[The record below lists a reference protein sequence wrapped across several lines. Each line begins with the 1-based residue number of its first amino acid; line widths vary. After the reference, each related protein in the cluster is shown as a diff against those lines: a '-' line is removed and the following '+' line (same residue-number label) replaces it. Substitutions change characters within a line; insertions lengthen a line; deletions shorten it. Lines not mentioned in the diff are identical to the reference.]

1 MVVFVQNGC
10 ISSKNGCV
18 LAKVVV
24 FEQSGFIQQK

>member
-10 ISSKNGCV
+10 ISRGCI
-18 LAKVVV
+18 LAKVVL